1 MGKHNVIDIERAK
14 IAKKCAA
21 ALACV
26 AYDRGKSRFVLEL
39 TGLREGDVNKG
50 DWRLIIERVNTH

>member
-39 TGLREGDVNKG
+39 SGLREGDVKKG
-50 DWRLIIERVNTH
+50 DWRIILERLNTH

>member
-1 MGKHNVIDIERAK
+1 MGKQTLIDMERAK

-26 AYDRGKSRFVLEL
+26 AYDRGKKRYVLEIV
-39 TGLREGDVNKG
+39 GLREGDVVKG
-50 DWRLIIERVNTH
+50 NWKIIIERANIH

>member
-1 MGKHNVIDIERAK
+1 MGMQTSIDIERAK

-26 AYDRGKSRFVLEL
+26 AFDRRKKRYVLEIF
-39 TGLREGDVNKG
+39 GLREGDVAKG
-50 DWRLIIERVNTH
+50 NWRIIIERVNTH

>member
-1 MGKHNVIDIERAK
+1 MGKQTLIDIERAK

-26 AYDRGKSRFVLEL
+26 AFDRGKKRYVLEIV
-39 TGLREGDVNKG
+39 GLREGDVNKG
-50 DWRLIIERVNTH
+50 NWRIILERLNTH

>member
-1 MGKHNVIDIERAK
+1 MGKPTLINIERSK

-26 AYDRGKSRFVLEL
+26 AFDRGEKRYVLEL
-39 TGLREGDVNKG
+39 SGLQEGDTHKG
-50 DWRLIIERVNTH
+50 DWRIILERLNTH